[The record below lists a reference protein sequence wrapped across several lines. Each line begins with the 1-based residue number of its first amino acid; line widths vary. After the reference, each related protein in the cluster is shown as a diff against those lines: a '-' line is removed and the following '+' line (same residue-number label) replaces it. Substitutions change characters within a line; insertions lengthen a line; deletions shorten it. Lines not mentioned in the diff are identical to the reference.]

1 MVPPE
6 EIMVQLFRR
15 RYSKVGNL
23 DSLRIDPFK
32 DPVDNPVLA
41 SRIDGLENDQD
52 FHLVFGIEHFLKLS
66 KFLVEPLGLVMLIIA
81 FPIKAGGIVGIELVQ
96 VNFLS

>member
-15 RYSKVGNL
+15 RHSKMCNL
-23 DSLRIDPFK
+23 DPLRVDSLK
-32 DPVDNPVLA
+32 DPVDDPVLA

-66 KFLVEPLGLVMLIIA
+66 KFLVEFLGLRR
-81 FPIKAGGIVGIELVQ
+81 FVGTFALK
-96 VNFLS
+96 S